1 MQFIK
6 SLILILELEPELNL
20 ELEPELNLQL
30 IKRNYMFT
38 NKSKSPFLKTERKKK
53 ANASSSKPVSL
64 LDTKKYPFSDNRV
77 TGKSHRSK

>member
-1 MQFIK
+1 
-6 SLILILELEPELNL
+6 
-20 ELEPELNLQL
+20 
-30 IKRNYMFT
+30 MFT

-53 ANASSSKPVSL
+53 ANASSSKPESP

>member
-1 MQFIK
+1 
-6 SLILILELEPELNL
+6 
-20 ELEPELNLQL
+20 
-30 IKRNYMFT
+30 MFT

-53 ANASSSKPVSL
+53 VTSSSSSKPESP

>member
-1 MQFIK
+1 M
-6 SLILILELEPELNL
+6 L
-20 ELEPELNLQL
+20 
-30 IKRNYMFT
+30 T

-53 ANASSSKPVSL
+53 VTSSSKPASL